1 MNIKELEIIDNE
13 FVEQLQG
20 LLNNSFSGL
29 PIGFQVKYIIG
40 ENELK
45 ERGLYFEITSKIT
58 NVVYGKF
65 MKMKLYQIL
74 ADLEDKFMNEVLN
87 DLVLAGITFLY
98 TEKLKYFSLNNANED
113 AMKIRKLFVN

>member
-20 LLNNSFSGL
+20 LLNSSFSGL
-29 PIGFQVKYIIG
+29 PIGFQVKYMIG

-45 ERGLYFEITSKIT
+45 ERGLYFEIESKIT
-58 NVVYGKF
+58 NVVYSKF
-65 MKMKLYQIL
+65 MKMKPYQTP

-98 TEKLKYFSLNNANED
+98 TEKLKHFSLNNANED